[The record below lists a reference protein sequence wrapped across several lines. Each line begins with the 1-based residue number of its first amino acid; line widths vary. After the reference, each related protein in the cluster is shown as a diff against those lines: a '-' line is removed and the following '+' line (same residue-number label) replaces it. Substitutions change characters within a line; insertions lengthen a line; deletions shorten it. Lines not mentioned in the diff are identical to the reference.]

1 MKRNF
6 KGVWIPSELYL
17 DTSIT
22 WTQKIILIEV
32 DSFSK
37 NGLECFVSNEHL
49 AKLIGISESG
59 IEKSIRILCESGMLK
74 RVVIKKAGG
83 SHRTLK
89 VTLTQLRVTPTLK
102 SETHPHS
109 TEGDTLTQ
117 LRTTITNTTLTN
129 TTITKGKPSSKE
141 EVVDYFI
148 SIGCI
153 LEEAEKFVDWY
164 DSVGWKVKGG
174 NLIKDWKAAARRWK
188 TRSKQNNN
196 GKQKGFSAGNFTPN
210 TLNDYVTNG

>member
-1 MKRNF
+1 
-6 KGVWIPSELYL
+6 
-17 DTSIT
+17 
-22 WTQKIILIEV
+22 
-32 DSFSK
+32 
-37 NGLECFVSNEHL
+37 
-49 AKLIGISESG
+49 
-59 IEKSIRILCESGMLK
+59 MLK

-89 VTLTQLRVTPTLK
+89 ATHTQLRVPPTLK

-109 TEGDTLTQ
+109 NEGDTLTP

-129 TTITKGKPSSKE
+129 TTTTKSKPSSKE
-141 EVVDYFI
+141 EVTDYFL
-148 SIGCI
+148 SIDCN

-164 DSVGWKVKGG
+164 DSVGWKVRGG
-174 NLIKDWKAAARRWK
+174 NKIKDWKATARQWK
-188 TRSKQNNN
+188 RRSKQNNN